1 MIWRRVRMI
10 LPKSLFGRA
19 LLIVVI
25 PTLLVQMVTTY
36 IFYERHW
43 DNVSKHMA
51 LALANEIA
59 YIGRLAENP
68 SNRLGA
74 MKQAERF
81 FWMDAEWTPRSARP
95 AEPQVRD
102 DRALRMLTAHLRQR
116 LAHPFSVQVLDKRP
130 DEKIQTVIHMPGGDL
145 SLLASRKRVT
155 SSTTTIF
162 VLWATGST
170 ILFLM
175 IAVLFLYAFYAL
187 GAFVWPGMPRSLR
200 ILKVLPLTSSFV
212 LNTSRL

>member
-1 MIWRRVRMI
+1 MIWRRIRMI

-19 LLIVVI
+19 LLIVVL

-68 SNRLGA
+68 STRPGA

-81 FWMDAEWTPRSARP
+81 FWMDAEWARDC
-95 AEPQVRD
+95 R
-102 DRALRMLTAHLRQR
+102 
-116 LAHPFSVQVLDKRP
+116 
-130 DEKIQTVIHMPGGDL
+130 
-145 SLLASRKRVT
+145 RV
-155 SSTTTIF
+155 
-162 VLWATGST
+162 G
-170 ILFLM
+170 
-175 IAVLFLYAFYAL
+175 
-187 GAFVWPGMPRSLR
+187 
-200 ILKVLPLTSSFV
+200 
-212 LNTSRL
+212 